1 MKNLFLTVAAFCAVT
16 SALAGPG
23 MWVPLFIEDN
33 IADIRAAGGLLT
45 AEQIYSANSSSL
57 KDAIMI
63 FGGGCTG
70 EMVSESGLILTNY
83 HCGEGVVGSL
93 SSTAADYMAHGF
105 TARDLSDELPC
116 PGLEV
121 RKLAF
126 MRDVS
131 DKLTTLSDTATAN
144 ALRRETSDGG
154 RLEVDIE
161 ELFCGNQHILL
172 AYEVFKDVRLVV
184 APPQQLGR
192 FGGETDNWVWPRHTA
207 DFTLFRVYADQENK
221 PATYSASNRP
231 YRPSHVLPVNIGG
244 VKEGDFAMV
253 MGYPGSTD
261 LYLSATAIE
270 AMRQKI
276 WPQVVTLRMA
286 ETDALDKLM
295 NSDRK
300 AAIDY
305 AAHYSGIANGRK
317 RTAGEIDCTDKSR
330 MVETMRSQQA
340 ALRQDPRM
348 DSILASMDS
357 IFSPAYLANELT
369 RRLTRDVWLGSRTLI
384 LAGRIATALAE
395 SKLDTAATISQLN
408 DFLSR
413 SDATA
418 ERKTL
423 EAGLRALQKSG
434 AKGLPSLITSAN
446 PRKLAKAATSGIF
459 GHNCNPNA
467 TFHSADLRQTVDGH
481 MATRL
486 AMALMQTWRE
496 KAKANS
502 AANKK
507 LHDVKAAYARRLAEL
522 RPDSLLTPDANF
534 TMRVAYGHV
543 EAPRTGRKDI
553 DIYFTTARGILKKN
567 ATGNHDFALADSLK
581 TALSGNY
588 GPYADA
594 DGQLHTCFT
603 GSIHT
608 TGGNSGS
615 PTLNARG
622 ELIGLNFDRIWNGIA
637 SDYRF
642 DTERSRNISVDIRYV
657 LFVIDKVCHG
667 GHIVGQMNI
676 VGRDGKQL

>member
-1 MKNLFLTVAAFCAVT
+1 MKNVFLTAAALCAAT
-16 SALAGPG
+16 AAWAGPG
-23 MWVPLFIEDN
+23 MWVPLFIENN
-33 IADIRAAGGLLT
+33 IGNIQAAGGQLT

-70 EMVSESGLILTNY
+70 EMVSEAGLILTNY
-83 HCGEGVVGSL
+83 HCGEDAIGSL

-105 TARDLSDELPC
+105 TARTLADELPC

-121 RKLAF
+121 RRLAF

-131 DKLTTLSDTATAN
+131 DKLTSLSDTATVN
-144 ALRRETSDGG
+144 AIRREASDGG
-154 RLEVDIE
+154 QLEVHIE

-207 DFTLFRVYADQENK
+207 DFTLFRVYAGPDNK
-221 PATYSASNRP
+221 PAAYSASNMP
-231 YRPSHVLPVNIGG
+231 YRPAHVLPVNIGG

-261 LYLSATAIE
+261 LYLSAAAIE

-276 WPQVVTLRMA
+276 WPQVVSLRTA

-295 NSDRK
+295 ENDRK
-300 AAIDY
+300 TAIDY
-305 AAHYSGIANGRK
+305 AAHYSSIANGKK
-317 RTAGEIDCTDKSR
+317 RTAGEIDCADKSR
-330 MVETMRSQQA
+330 MAESMRAQQA

-348 DSILASMDS
+348 DSILATMDS
-357 IFSPAYLANELT
+357 VFNPTYMANELT
-369 RRLTRDVWLGSRTLI
+369 RRLSRDVWAGSRTLI
-384 LAGRIATALAE
+384 LASKIATALAE
-395 SKLDTAATISQLN
+395 NRLDTVAAISQLN
-408 DFLSR
+408 DFLLR
-413 SDATA
+413 SNVKA

-423 EAGLRALQKSG
+423 EAGLRALQESG
-434 AKGLPSLITSAN
+434 AEGLPALISSSS

-459 GHNCNPNA
+459 GPDGAPDA
-467 TFHSADLRQTVDGH
+467 TFHKANLRQTLEGD

-496 KAKANS
+496 KANANR
-502 AANKK
+502 AANKR
-507 LHDVKAAYARRLAEL
+507 LHGVKAAYAQRLAEL
-522 RPDSLLTPDANF
+522 RPDSLLAPDANF
-534 TMRVAYGHV
+534 TMRVAYGRV
-543 EAPRTGRKDI
+543 EAPRTGLKDV
-553 DIYFTTARGILKKN
+553 DTYFTTAQGILKKN
-567 ATGNHDFALADSLK
+567 ATGNPDFALADSLK
-581 TALSGNY
+581 AALSGNY

-622 ELIGLNFDRIWNGIA
+622 ELIGINFDRIWNGIA

-642 DTERSRNISVDIRYV
+642 DAERSRNISVDIRYV

-667 GHIVGQMNI
+667 SHIVKQMNI
-676 VGRDGKQL
+676 VGREDK

>member
-1 MKNLFLTVAAFCAVT
+1 MKNVFLTAAALCAAT
-16 SALAGPG
+16 AAWAGPG
-23 MWVPLFIEDN
+23 MWVPLFIENN
-33 IADIRAAGGLLT
+33 IGDIQAAGGQLT

-93 SSTAADYMAHGF
+93 SSTTADYMAHGF
-105 TARDLSDELPC
+105 TARALPDELPC

-131 DKLTTLSDTATAN
+131 DKLTTLSDTAAAN
-144 ALRRETSDGG
+144 ALRREASDNG

-207 DFTLFRVYADQENK
+207 DFTLFRVYADQDNK
-221 PATYSASNRP
+221 PAAYSTSNRP
-231 YRPSHVLPVNIGG
+231 YRPAHVLPVNIGG

-261 LYLSATAIE
+261 LYLSAAAIE

-276 WPQVVTLRMA
+276 WPQVVSLRMA
-286 ETDALDKLM
+286 ETDALDRLM
-295 NSDRK
+295 GSDRK
-300 AAIDY
+300 TAIDY
-305 AAHYSGIANGRK
+305 AAHYSSIANGRK
-317 RTAGEIDCTDKSR
+317 RTAGEMDCADKSH
-330 MVETMRSQQA
+330 MVETLRSQQA
-340 ALRQDPRM
+340 ALRQDVRM
-348 DSILASMDS
+348 DSILATMDS
-357 IFSPAYLANELT
+357 IFSPAYMANELT
-369 RRLTRDVWLGSRTLI
+369 RRLTRDVWSGSRTLV
-384 LAGRIATALAE
+384 LAGKIATALAE
-395 SKLDTAATISQLN
+395 NRLDTAAAISQIN
-408 DFLSR
+408 DFLSH

-423 EAGLRALQKSG
+423 EASLRALQKSG
-434 AKGLPSLITSAN
+434 AEDLPSLITSAN

-459 GHNCNPNA
+459 GHNGNPDA
-467 TFHSADLRQTVDGH
+467 IFHSASLRQAVEGD
-481 MATRL
+481 MAARL
-486 AMALMQTWRE
+486 ALALMQTWRE

-502 AANKK
+502 TANKK

-522 RPDSLLTPDANF
+522 RPDSLLAPDANF

-543 EAPRTGRKDI
+543 EAPRTGLKDI
-553 DIYFTTARGILKKN
+553 DIYFTTAQGILKKN
-567 ATGNHDFALADSLK
+567 ATGNPDFALADSLK

-642 DTERSRNISVDIRYV
+642 DAERSRNISVDIRYV

-667 GHIVGQMNI
+667 GHIVEQMNI